1 MTGTKN
7 KNDIGTFI
15 EECINNDYEVKIKS
29 NNILRNNVINL
40 IIEYYSRNLDV
51 NIKLNSTSILKEIFN

>member
-7 KNDIGTFI
+7 KNDIGTLI

-40 IIEYYSRNLDV
+40 IMKTNQESLLRHETTQL
-51 NIKLNSTSILKEIFN
+51 